1 MRGRIVAA
9 LLACGLLL
17 AGGCSAREDEA
28 AEATSPTAPASAA
41 GSSASAAP
49 SPDAS
54 EAAPGSAASS
64 PASSA
69 PSATG
74 SAGSPAPA
82 ETGGPAPTQLVGVPV
97 AAPEGYEVV
106 ALPPE
111 FASQLADLTRQSGQ
125 EVETLEAAGITDEQ
139 GNEAAV
145 VLVTRYSSIDVT
157 TPEFATQRRAQA
169 ETQGAVLADEEI
181 AGTAMLTSEAPPL
194 VSWTEG
200 TDTLVVVSSVGAMT
214 LEQLRGVAAAM
225 LAAG

>member
-28 AEATSPTAPASAA
+28 AEATSPTASASAS

-49 SPDAS
+49 SPDPS
-54 EAAPGSAASS
+54 EATPSAPSS

-69 PSATG
+69 PPATG
-74 SAGSPAPA
+74 SAVSPAPA
-82 ETGGPAPTQLVGVPV
+82 EAGGPAPTELVGVPV
-97 AAPEGYEVV
+97 AAPEGYEVA
-106 ALPPE
+106 ALPAE
-111 FASQLADLTRQSGQ
+111 FASQLAELARQSGQ
-125 EVETLEAAGITDEQ
+125 EVAALEAAGITDEQ

-169 ETQGAVLADEEI
+169 ETQGAVLTDEEI
-181 AGTAMLTSEAPPL
+181 AGTATLTSEAPPL

-200 TDTLVVVSSVGAMT
+200 TDTLVVVSSAFGEMT
-214 LEQLRGVAAAM
+214 LEQLRGVAAAI